1 MQGQVPAY
9 SPVDEHPGPRGAPG
23 AQGAQQQ
30 QQQQQQRAGAGNA
43 ALPPPVSGTYRPE
56 QNGHGTAYSGMQ
68 PTHTETDPLATATSP
83 YLGAH
88 DFAAANQG
96 EQQQQQQQHGDE
108 AYTAISLGSPHD
120 GTARGPGPIEYPPL
134 PAHDDSTP
142 PRTSLSTYNSLTQLR
157 AVEAG
162 GAYVP
167 TSRHDD
173 TGAYEMHADS
183 RPVNPTVTIDSSAVN
198 SARAERM
205 YGSSEKR
212 TASGSTP
219 SSGYNSPRSASR
231 DRSRGG
237 GLGQWS
243 GPAGNNSPYGRL
255 GDQNDASASGFNS
268 AASSNPNL
276 QFADGD
282 FIVSGKG
289 NWFSRM
295 VLAIY
300 NSHYIVRWVI
310 YILPLLIIIW
320 IPGIIY
326 FTAKPNGTI
335 WTVPLYY
342 WSIWLTIVWCGW
354 WGAALTARLGPSVL
368 KRTLGVI
375 APELRHYIAYVKAVQ
390 FYAGAAGWALT
401 NWITFLPVIRSRATS
416 DSSNN
421 TLYLLTQGLFGV
433 FLSLMVLLI
442 EKLLIQIIAHNF
454 HKRSYEDRIVEQKFQ
469 ISTLVTL
476 YLQSRDIGRSDTL
489 DGAMRPKKGRQMSDP
504 TLLVKKAL
512 KGAQK
517 AAQTATT
524 VIGTVASEIAG
535 ERVLQPNSPASMV
548 SAALQSSNKT
558 KQLAR
563 RIYYSFTP
571 RYRDGMVLADIS
583 RCFRNRDEA
592 DRAFAIFDRD
602 GNGDATLD
610 EIEMSCLDI
619 HRERISLSR
628 SMRDIDSAVSRL
640 DNILISIWWIVAILI
655 MLGLLNASFQ
665 TMITGAGTFIL
676 GLSWLIGT
684 TAQEILASIIFLF
697 IKHPYDVGDRVC
709 IDTVDYTV
717 LEMHLLSTVFKRID
731 GTVTQAPHSQ
741 LNLKFILNYRRSNF
755 ISETFTFD
763 VDFGTTF
770 EKIEALRARMLEFLQ
785 TERRDFRPFVDIS
798 VEDFAAQGK
807 LSLSA
812 TINYRGNW
820 QNVTLKMQRR
830 NKWICALRVALAEL
844 QIFGPAGAGDP
855 APAAADPV
863 KYTQVPWDEVKAA
876 DEAAAAKSAEA
887 PTAPPAG
894 GEDGPLR
901 RAAMLGEQLV
911 SNDAI
916 LAEEAGSGQGALRA
930 KQGR

>member
-173 TGAYEMHADS
+173 TGAYEMEADS

-255 GDQNDASASGFNS
+255 GDQKDASASGFNS

-300 NSHYIVRWVI
+300 NSHYIVRWV
-310 YILPLLIIIW
+310 Y
-320 IPGIIY
+320 
-326 FTAKPNGTI
+326 
-335 WTVPLYY
+335 VH
-342 WSIWLTIVWCGW
+342 
-354 WGAALTARLGPSVL
+354 SVFE
-368 KRTLGVI
+368 
-375 APELRHYIAYVKAVQ
+375 P
-390 FYAGAAGWALT
+390 
-401 NWITFLPVIRSRATS
+401 
-416 DSSNN
+416 
-421 TLYLLTQGLFGV
+421 
-433 FLSLMVLLI
+433 
-442 EKLLIQIIAHNF
+442 KLA
-454 HKRSYEDRIVEQKFQ
+454 
-469 ISTLVTL
+469 
-476 YLQSRDIGRSDTL
+476 
-489 DGAMRPKKGRQMSDP
+489 
-504 TLLVKKAL
+504 
-512 KGAQK
+512 
-517 AAQTATT
+517 
-524 VIGTVASEIAG
+524 
-535 ERVLQPNSPASMV
+535 
-548 SAALQSSNKT
+548 
-558 KQLAR
+558 
-563 RIYYSFTP
+563 
-571 RYRDGMVLADIS
+571 
-583 RCFRNRDEA
+583 EA
-592 DRAFAIFDRD
+592 DMD
-602 GNGDATLD
+602 
-610 EIEMSCLDI
+610 
-619 HRERISLSR
+619 
-628 SMRDIDSAVSRL
+628 
-640 DNILISIWWIVAILI
+640 
-655 MLGLLNASFQ
+655 LLN
-665 TMITGAGTFIL
+665 
-676 GLSWLIGT
+676 
-684 TAQEILASIIFLF
+684 
-697 IKHPYDVGDRVC
+697 
-709 IDTVDYTV
+709 
-717 LEMHLLSTVFKRID
+717 
-731 GTVTQAPHSQ
+731 
-741 LNLKFILNYRRSNF
+741 
-755 ISETFTFD
+755 
-763 VDFGTTF
+763 
-770 EKIEALRARMLEFLQ
+770 
-785 TERRDFRPFVDIS
+785 
-798 VEDFAAQGK
+798 
-807 LSLSA
+807 
-812 TINYRGNW
+812 
-820 QNVTLKMQRR
+820 
-830 NKWICALRVALAEL
+830 
-844 QIFGPAGAGDP
+844 
-855 APAAADPV
+855 PAAS
-863 KYTQVPWDEVKAA
+863 T
-876 DEAAAAKSAEA
+876 SF
-887 PTAPPAG
+887 
-894 GEDGPLR
+894 R
-901 RAAMLGEQLV
+901 
-911 SNDAI
+911 S
-916 LAEEAGSGQGALRA
+916 
-930 KQGR
+930 

>member
-1 MQGQVPAY
+1 MPAY

-96 EQQQQQQQHGDE
+96 EQQQQQQHGDE

-300 NSHYIVRWVI
+300 NSHYIVRWV
-310 YILPLLIIIW
+310 Y
-320 IPGIIY
+320 
-326 FTAKPNGTI
+326 
-335 WTVPLYY
+335 VH
-342 WSIWLTIVWCGW
+342 
-354 WGAALTARLGPSVL
+354 SVFE
-368 KRTLGVI
+368 
-375 APELRHYIAYVKAVQ
+375 P
-390 FYAGAAGWALT
+390 
-401 NWITFLPVIRSRATS
+401 
-416 DSSNN
+416 
-421 TLYLLTQGLFGV
+421 
-433 FLSLMVLLI
+433 
-442 EKLLIQIIAHNF
+442 KLA
-454 HKRSYEDRIVEQKFQ
+454 
-469 ISTLVTL
+469 
-476 YLQSRDIGRSDTL
+476 
-489 DGAMRPKKGRQMSDP
+489 
-504 TLLVKKAL
+504 
-512 KGAQK
+512 
-517 AAQTATT
+517 
-524 VIGTVASEIAG
+524 
-535 ERVLQPNSPASMV
+535 
-548 SAALQSSNKT
+548 
-558 KQLAR
+558 
-563 RIYYSFTP
+563 
-571 RYRDGMVLADIS
+571 
-583 RCFRNRDEA
+583 EA
-592 DRAFAIFDRD
+592 DMD
-602 GNGDATLD
+602 
-610 EIEMSCLDI
+610 
-619 HRERISLSR
+619 
-628 SMRDIDSAVSRL
+628 
-640 DNILISIWWIVAILI
+640 
-655 MLGLLNASFQ
+655 LLN
-665 TMITGAGTFIL
+665 
-676 GLSWLIGT
+676 
-684 TAQEILASIIFLF
+684 
-697 IKHPYDVGDRVC
+697 
-709 IDTVDYTV
+709 
-717 LEMHLLSTVFKRID
+717 
-731 GTVTQAPHSQ
+731 
-741 LNLKFILNYRRSNF
+741 
-755 ISETFTFD
+755 
-763 VDFGTTF
+763 
-770 EKIEALRARMLEFLQ
+770 
-785 TERRDFRPFVDIS
+785 
-798 VEDFAAQGK
+798 
-807 LSLSA
+807 
-812 TINYRGNW
+812 
-820 QNVTLKMQRR
+820 
-830 NKWICALRVALAEL
+830 
-844 QIFGPAGAGDP
+844 
-855 APAAADPV
+855 PAAS
-863 KYTQVPWDEVKAA
+863 T
-876 DEAAAAKSAEA
+876 SF
-887 PTAPPAG
+887 
-894 GEDGPLR
+894 R
-901 RAAMLGEQLV
+901 
-911 SNDAI
+911 S
-916 LAEEAGSGQGALRA
+916 
-930 KQGR
+930 